1 MRALDAEQ
9 IPYESITVPTRY
21 GDTHLVAAGPQDAT
35 PVVLLHGMEGNA
47 ASWRRQLAGLHGQ
60 FRLYALDI
68 IGSAGKSAPMRLSH
82 DNHEH
87 AEWLGDVLTG
97 LNIEQANLVGISNGS
112 WLILKFATYA
122 PERIAR
128 AVLMSASGIVP
139 VRFPYNLAR
148 FVDRAAIRAAK
159 DALAGVLLTRG
170 MVTRAVSGTYVADT
184 SADPHE
190 VEWFYLL
197 AKYYHFR
204 FPPGPVSDEA
214 LASLTAPTLLMMGE
228 SEQFFP
234 LRDVLERAK
243 RHIPGLVAAEVI
255 QGVGHNMCTDNP
267 ALINSR
273 LAEFLASEDASEGAR
288 ASA

>member
-1 MRALDAEQ
+1 MRALAAEQ

-68 IGSAGKSAPMRLSH
+68 IGSAGKSEPMRLSH

-112 WLILKFATYA
+112 WLILKFATFA

-128 AVLMSASGIVP
+128 AVLMSANGIVP

-148 FVDRAAIRAAK
+148 FVDLAAIRAAK
-159 DALAGVLLTRG
+159 DALAGVLLTRN

-234 LRDVLERAK
+234 LRAVLERAK

-267 ALINSR
+267 ALINRR